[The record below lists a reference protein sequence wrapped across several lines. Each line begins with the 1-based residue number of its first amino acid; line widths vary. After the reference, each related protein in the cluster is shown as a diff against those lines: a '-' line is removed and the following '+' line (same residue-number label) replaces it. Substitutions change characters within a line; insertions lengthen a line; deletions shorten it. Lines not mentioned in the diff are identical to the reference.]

1 MIRTVLLFIT
11 IKFSDGIHRNPE
23 DQQYAQH
30 SSNPLSSSNSGYRHP
45 QQRQNSPM
53 HLQQSTRQQTSAS
66 SMLRTPISTMH
77 QQERKYTEQFHRLTG
92 VPRIP
97 RHADVARFPAQ
108 ANVPRFPR
116 QMSVTR
122 FPEQAGDSSRN
133 QHTQQIPPHVQY
145 QPQTLQNI
153 QNRTHTEDRYM
164 FHPYLPRDY

>member
-11 IKFSDGIHRNPE
+11 NKFSDGIHRNPE

-30 SSNPLSSSNSGYRHP
+30 LSNPLSSSNSGYRHP
-45 QQRQNSPM
+45 

-66 SMLRTPISTMH
+66 SMLRTMSTMH
-77 QQERKYTEQFHRLTG
+77 QQERKYTEQFPRLTG

-97 RHADVARFPAQ
+97 RHANAARFPAQ
-108 ANVPRFPR
+108 ANVPGFPR

-122 FPEQAGDSSRN
+122 FPGQAGDSSRN
-133 QHTQQIPPHVQY
+133 QHTQQIPPHFQY

-153 QNRTHTEDRYM
+153 HNRTHTEDRYM